1 MLGSIPALINKLT
14 SAEEDPPGT
23 TVSMCESAED
33 KAHGHCRTSKQIES
47 SNVCPLHA
55 NRI

>member
-23 TVSMCESAED
+23 TVSVCESAED
-33 KAHGHCRTSKQIES
+33 KTHRHCMTSKQIE
-47 SNVCPLHA
+47 L
-55 NRI
+55 